1 MNKSNK
7 RLVGTFAVFA
17 LCCAATVVG
26 ATEIEAVGP
35 IEAVQSRTQTVVVLG
50 QSFVSTR
57 AITGRDGRLGA
68 LKVGDY
74 VAISG
79 IAVKEALVAKS
90 IVALDVA
97 YVPGSSKVLYRGP
110 IDRYSASIGNVQI
123 GGLQIS
129 LSQILSDGL
138 VTFGNGDIVNVVGTQ
153 ALPKG
158 LVWASQLLDPS
169 DSTLVANAVTAL
181 SIQGTGL
188 LSIQG
193 TGTQSIQGTG
203 VQSIQGTGVQ
213 SIQGTGAQSIQG
225 TGVQSIQGTG
235 ALSIQ
240 GTGKQSIQGTGTQSI
255 QGTGKLS
262 IQGTGALSIQGTGA
276 LSIQGTGKQSIQGTG
291 VRSIQVTGSH

>member
-7 RLVGTFAVFA
+7 RLVGTFAIFA
-17 LCCAATVVG
+17 LCCATTLARS
-26 ATEIEAVGP
+26 TEIQAVGP
-35 IEAVQSRTQTVVVLG
+35 IEGVQSRTSTVVVLG
-50 QSFVSTR
+50 QTFVSTR

-74 VAISG
+74 VAITAT
-79 IAVKEALVAKS
+79 AVKGALVAKS
-90 IVALDVA
+90 IVALDAA

-110 IDRYSASIGNVQI
+110 IDRYSASVGNLQIGN
-123 GGLQIS
+123 LQIS
-129 LSQILSDGL
+129 LSQILSDGQ
-138 VTFGNGDIVNVVGTQ
+138 VAFGDGDAVSVVGIQ
-153 ALPKG
+153 ALPNG
-158 LVWASQLLDPS
+158 VLWASQLLDPS
-169 DSTLVANAVTAL
+169 NPNLVSDAVTAL

-193 TGTQSIQGTG
+193 TGT
-203 VQSIQGTGVQ
+203 QSIQGTGVQ

-262 IQGTGALSIQGTGA
+262 IQGTGALSIQGTGT

-291 VRSIQVTGSH
+291 VRSIQGTGSL

>member
-1 MNKSNK
+1 M
-7 RLVGTFAVFA
+7 GTIAAFA
-17 LCCAATVVG
+17 LCCAQTVAQAAEV
-26 ATEIEAVGP
+26 EAVGP
-35 IEAVQSRTQTVVVLG
+35 IEAVQSRTSTVVVLG

-79 IAVKEALVAKS
+79 AVVKGALVAKS

-110 IDRYSASIGNVQI
+110 IDQYSASFGNLQV
-123 GGLQIS
+123 GSLQIS
-129 LSQILSDGL
+129 LSQILSDGQ
-138 VTFGNGDIVNVVGTQ
+138 VAFVNGDVVNIVGIQ

-158 LVWASQLLDPS
+158 VVWASQLLDPS
-169 DSTLVANAVTAL
+169 SPSLVSDAVAAL
-181 SIQGTGL
+181 SIQGTGV

-203 VQSIQGTGVQ
+203 
-213 SIQGTGAQSIQG
+213 AQSIQG
-225 TGVQSIQGTG
+225 TGSQSIQGTG

-240 GTGKQSIQGTGTQSI
+240 GTGKQSI

-276 LSIQGTGKQSIQGTG
+276 LSIQGTGAQSIQGTG
-291 VRSIQVTGSH
+291 VRSIQGTGSL